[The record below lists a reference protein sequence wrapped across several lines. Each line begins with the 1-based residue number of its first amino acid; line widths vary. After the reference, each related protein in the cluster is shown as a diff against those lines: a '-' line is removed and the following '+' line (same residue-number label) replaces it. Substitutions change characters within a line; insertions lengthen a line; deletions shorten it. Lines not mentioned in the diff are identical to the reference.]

1 MRKLL
6 YFLAAV
12 CLWTGCSDEYD
23 DSAIKGDI
31 DDLKDKV
38 AALEQQIA
46 SLKQEATKIN
56 NDIAAMKAIADGIA
70 ITKVTENADGGYTV
84 TFSNGKSYTIAN
96 GQKGD
101 QGPQGPQGPEGAA
114 CTPMMRIDSE
124 GYWQVSYD
132 GGTTWEYPGGEKI
145 SALGQTGATGDQGA
159 QGQTGATPQIS
170 VDAEGYWT
178 VSYDGG
184 KTFERMKDA
193 AGNEIKAVVSE
204 GTGNVS
210 YKSVFESVSYSAE
223 NSTLQVVLAGT
234 TEVLEI
240 PVCGAALAQLY
251 AGENPVE
258 GVQTFA
264 AGETK
269 NYTVKAPT
277 ADMVKVVGYPDGWTV
292 ALKEMTLD
300 VTAPA
305 AQSRATADSATD
317 VSLLVVMKNG
327 LATVL
332 RMQVAVDGT
341 AAPAVPLATPVVT
354 LTPAS
359 VTAGTEQAVV
369 AAWEAVANAA
379 SYKVSFNGAAATTV
393 TEAAYTIA
401 AADVKALAKGEYKL
415 SVVAV
420 PADAVAYTESAAGE
434 ATLTVTETSTPSTG
448 DVKTLTL
455 AAAELHEAGTTG
467 MPGGSSATVE
477 LGENFSTWTWNSI
490 GFESRCALTTS
501 APSVGDKVP
510 VFYFYKV
517 DKVPA
522 GTFIRNTTALGE
534 IQKITITLIDNGKKK
549 GSHFTMTETVNGTS
563 QTVLSSSDNDDS
575 DVHVYTFTAGNNGIF
590 SFSNPS
596 SQDCK
601 VLSIVVE
608 YK

>member
-1 MRKLL
+1 MKRLL
-6 YFLAAV
+6 YFLAAAMMLV
-12 CLWTGCSDEYD
+12 GCSDEYD
-23 DSAIKGDI
+23 DSALKNEI

-38 AALEQQIA
+38 TSLEQQIA
-46 SLKQEATKIN
+46 SLKQDAQKIN
-56 NDIAAMKAIADGIA
+56 SDIAAMQAIANGIA

-96 GQKGD
+96 GEKGD
-101 QGPQGPQGPEGAA
+101 QGQTGPQGPEGAA
-114 CTPMMRIDSE
+114 CTPMMRIDAE

-132 GGTTWEYPGGEKI
+132 GGTTWEYPAGEKV
-145 SALGQTGATGDQGA
+145 SALGQTGATGEQGA
-159 QGQTGATPQIS
+159 QGAQGATPQLS
-170 VDAEGYWT
+170 VDEEGYWT

-204 GTGNVS
+204 GTGNVT
-210 YKSVFESVSYSAE
+210 YKSVFESVTYSAE
-223 NSTLQVVLAGT
+223 NGTLSVVLAGT

-240 PVCGAALAQLY
+240 PVGGAALAQLY
-251 AGENPVE
+251 AGESPVE
-258 GVQTFA
+258 GVQNFA
-264 AGETK
+264 AGEK
-269 NYTVKAPT
+269 KSYTIVAPT
-277 ADMVKVVGYPDGWTV
+277 VDMVKVIGYPDGWTV
-292 ALKEMTLD
+292 VLTDMTLD
-300 VTAPA
+300 VTAPTA
-305 AQSRATADSATD
+305 ATRATADSAKD
-317 VSLLVVMKNG
+317 VSLLAVMKNG
-327 LATVL
+327 LSVVL
-332 RMQVAVDGT
+332 RMEVAVDGT
-341 AAPAVPLATPVVT
+341 VTTTPLATPVVA

-359 VTAGTEQAVV
+359 VVAGTEQAVV
-369 AAWEAVANAA
+369 ASWAAVENAT
-379 SYKVSFNGAAATTV
+379 SYNVSFNGGAVTSVTDAT
-393 TEAAYTIA
+393 YTIA
-401 AADVKALAKGEYKL
+401 AADVKALVKGEYKL
-415 SVVAV
+415 TVVAV
-420 PADAVAYTESAAGE
+420 STDTAYTESAAGE
-434 ATLTVTETSTPSTG
+434 ATLTVTEASTPSTG

-455 AAAELHEAGTTG
+455 AAAELYEAGTTG

-501 APSVGDKVP
+501 GQEDGTKVP

-534 IQKITITLIDNGKKK
+534 IQKITITLIDNGSKK
-549 GSHFTMTETVNGTS
+549 GNLFQMTETVNGTA
-563 QTVLSSSDNDDS
+563 QTVLSSNDNES
-575 DVHVYTFTAGNNGIF
+575 SSEHVYTFTAGNNGIF

>member
-84 TFSNGKSYTIAN
+84 TFSDGKSYTIAN

-114 CTPMMRIDSE
+114 CTPMMRIDAE

-170 VDAEGYWT
+170 VDSEGYWT

-240 PVCGAALAQLY
+240 PVGGAALAQLY

-269 NYTVKAPT
+269 SYTVKAPT

-341 AAPAVPLATPVVT
+341 AAPAVQLATPVVT

-359 VTAGTEQAVV
+359 VTVGTEQAVA
-369 AAWEAVANAA
+369 AAWAKVENAA
-379 SYKVSFNGAAATTV
+379 SYQVSFNGAAATTV

-401 AADVKALAKGEYKL
+401 AADVKALAKGEYKI

-434 ATLTVTETSTPSTG
+434 ATLTVTEATTPPATG
-448 DVKTLTL
+448 DVL
-455 AAAELHEAGTTG
+455 EW
-467 MPGGSSATVE
+467 GSSVFE
-477 LGENFSTWTWNSI
+477 QFYNSI
-490 GFESRCALTTS
+490 GTDSYTADVDLGNGMKFIAGEGKCKFGKSGNDYRIQLGGSGNTTS
-501 APSVGDKVP
+501 CTLQFTVAGPGTLEVDIQSSGSGDRYLAVAIDGTEVNADGFVAPDSSASRQVHTIDCSAAKAGSVINLYSKKSAINV
-510 VFYFYKV
+510 YKV
-517 DKVPA
+517 KW
-522 GTFIRNTTALGE
+522 
-534 IQKITITLIDNGKKK
+534 
-549 GSHFTMTETVNGTS
+549 TS
-563 QTVLSSSDNDDS
+563 
-575 DVHVYTFTAGNNGIF
+575 
-590 SFSNPS
+590 
-596 SQDCK
+596 K
-601 VLSIVVE
+601 
-608 YK
+608 

>member
-1 MRKLL
+1 MKRLL
-6 YFLAAV
+6 YFLAAAMMLV
-12 CLWTGCSDEYD
+12 GCSDEYD
-23 DSAIKGDI
+23 DSALKNEI

-38 AALEQQIA
+38 TSLEQQIA
-46 SLKQEATKIN
+46 SLKQDAQKIN
-56 NDIAAMKAIADGIA
+56 SDIAAMQAIANGIA

-96 GQKGD
+96 GEKGD
-101 QGPQGPQGPEGAA
+101 QGQTGPQGPEGAA
-114 CTPMMRIDSE
+114 CTPMMRIDAE

-132 GGTTWEYPGGEKI
+132 GGTTWEYPAGEKV
-145 SALGQTGATGDQGA
+145 SALGQTGATGEQGA
-159 QGQTGATPQIS
+159 QGAQGATPQLS
-170 VDAEGYWT
+170 VDEEGYWT

-204 GTGNVS
+204 GTGNVT
-210 YKSVFESVSYSAE
+210 YKSVFESVTYSAE
-223 NSTLQVVLAGT
+223 NGTLSVVLAGT

-240 PVCGAALAQLY
+240 PVGGKALAQLY
-251 AGENPVE
+251 LGESPVE
-258 GVQTFA
+258 GVQSFA
-264 AGETK
+264 AGEK
-269 NYTVKAPT
+269 KSYTIVAPT
-277 ADMVKVVGYPDGWTV
+277 VDMVKVIGYPDGWTV
-292 ALKEMTLD
+292 VLTDMTLD
-300 VTAPA
+300 VTAPTA
-305 AQSRATADSATD
+305 ATRATADSAKD
-317 VSLLVVMKNG
+317 VSFLAVMKNG
-327 LATVL
+327 LSVVL
-332 RMQVAVDGT
+332 RMEVAVDGT
-341 AAPAVPLATPVVT
+341 LTTTPLATPVVT

-359 VTAGTEQAVV
+359 VVAGTEQAVV
-369 AAWEAVANAA
+369 ASWAAVENAT
-379 SYKVSFNGAAATTV
+379 SYNVSFNGGAATSV
-393 TEAAYTIA
+393 TDATYTIA

-415 SVVAV
+415 TVVAV
-420 PADAVAYTESAAGE
+420 STDTAYTESAAGE
-434 ATLTVTETSTPSTG
+434 ATLTVTEASTPSTG

>member
-240 PVCGAALAQLY
+240 PVGGAALAQLY

-269 NYTVKAPT
+269 SYTVKAPT

-434 ATLTVTETSTPSTG
+434 ATLTVTEATTPPSG

-455 AAAELHEAGTTG
+455 VAADLTAESLGIPGNKQGLIDAAGQ
-467 MPGGSSATVE
+467 S
-477 LGENFSTWTWNSI
+477 NTWTYNNVN
-490 GFESRCALTTS
+490 FESFMVRSTTNDS
-501 APSVGDKVP
+501 TETKTP
-510 VFYFYKV
+510 VFYFYKAET
-517 DKVPA
+517 A
-522 GTFIRNTTALGE
+522 GQTYLKNTTALGE
-534 IQKITITLIDNGKKK
+534 IVSVKMTLIDTGMKK
-549 GSHFTMTETVNGTS
+549 GNVFTMVEKVGGTE
-563 QTVLSSSDNDDS
+563 QTILSSNDNETS
-575 DVHVYTFTAGNNGIF
+575 AEHVYTFTAGNDGTF
-590 SFSNPS
+590 LFKGGD
-596 SQDCK
+596 QDGK
-601 VLSIVVE
+601 VLSFEIT
-608 YK
+608 YKQ

>member
-23 DSAIKGDI
+23 DSALKGDI
-31 DDLKDKV
+31 NDLKDKV

-56 NDIAAMKAIADGIA
+56 NDIAAMKAIANGIA

-84 TFSNGKSYTIAN
+84 TFSDGKSYTIAN

-114 CTPMMRIDSE
+114 CTPMMRIDAE

-170 VDAEGYWT
+170 VDSEGYWT

-240 PVCGAALAQLY
+240 PIGGAALAQLY
-251 AGENPVE
+251 AGESPVE
-258 GVQTFA
+258 GVQTFVS
-264 AGETK
+264 GETK
-269 NYTVKAPT
+269 SYTVKAPT
-277 ADMVKVVGYPDGWTV
+277 ADMVKVIGYPDGWT
-292 ALKEMTLD
+292 ATLKEMTLD
-300 VTAPA
+300 VTAPT

-332 RMQVAVDGT
+332 RMQVTVDGT
-341 AAPAVPLATPVVT
+341 VAPAVQLATPVVT

-359 VTAGTEQAVV
+359 VTVGTEQAVA
-369 AAWEAVANAA
+369 AAWAKVENAA

-401 AADVKALAKGEYKL
+401 VADVKALAKGEYKI

-434 ATLTVTETSTPSTG
+434 ATLTVTEATTPPSG
-448 DVKTLTL
+448 EVKTYSLI
-455 AAAELHEAGTTG
+455 AAEAHEVGIAGI
-467 MPGGSSATVE
+467 PGNTSGVVDMGDT
-477 LGENFSTWTWNSI
+477 FSTWTWNSI
-490 GFESRCALTTS
+490 GFESRCSLTTTG
-501 APSVGDKVP
+501 VDGVNVP
-510 VFYFYKV
+510 VFYFYKTS
-517 DKVPA
+517 KVAA
-522 GTFIRNTTALGE
+522 GTLIRNTTALGE
-534 IQKITITLIDNGKKK
+534 IQKITVTLVDNGAKK
-549 GSHFTMTETVNGTS
+549 GELFSMVETVNGAE
-563 QTVLSSSDNDDS
+563 QTVQSANHTQSSCE
-575 DVHVYTFTAGNNGIF
+575 HVYTFSAGNNGKF
-590 SFSNPS
+590 VFSNPS
-596 SQDCK
+596 DQDCK
-601 VLSIVVE
+601 VLSFVVE

>member
-1 MRKLL
+1 MKRLL
-6 YFLAAV
+6 YFLAAAMMLV
-12 CLWTGCSDEYD
+12 GCSDEYD
-23 DSAIKGDI
+23 DSALKNEI

-38 AALEQQIA
+38 TSLEQQIA
-46 SLKQEATKIN
+46 SLKQDAQKIN
-56 NDIAAMKAIADGIA
+56 SDIAAMQAIANGIA

-96 GQKGD
+96 GEKGD
-101 QGPQGPQGPEGAA
+101 QGQTGPQGPEGAA
-114 CTPMMRIDSE
+114 CTPMMRIDAE

-132 GGTTWEYPGGEKI
+132 GGTTWEYPAGEKV
-145 SALGQTGATGDQGA
+145 SALGQTGATGEQGA
-159 QGQTGATPQIS
+159 QGAQGATPQLS
-170 VDAEGYWT
+170 VDEEGYWT

-204 GTGNVS
+204 GTGNVT
-210 YKSVFESVSYSAE
+210 YKSVFESVTYSAE
-223 NSTLQVVLAGT
+223 NGTLSVVLAGT

-240 PVCGAALAQLY
+240 PVGGKALAQLY
-251 AGENPVE
+251 LGESPVE
-258 GVQTFA
+258 GVQSFA
-264 AGETK
+264 AGEK
-269 NYTVKAPT
+269 KSYTIVAPT
-277 ADMVKVVGYPDGWTV
+277 VDMVKVIGYPDGWTV
-292 ALKEMTLD
+292 VLTDMTLD
-300 VTAPA
+300 VTAPTA
-305 AQSRATADSATD
+305 ATRATADSAKD
-317 VSLLVVMKNG
+317 VSFLAVMKNG
-327 LATVL
+327 LSVVL
-332 RMQVAVDGT
+332 RMEVAVDGT
-341 AAPAVPLATPVVT
+341 VTTTPLATPVVT

-359 VTAGTEQAVV
+359 VVAGTEQAVV
-369 AAWEAVANAA
+369 ASWAAVENAT
-379 SYKVSFNGAAATTV
+379 SYNVSFNGGAATSV
-393 TEAAYTIA
+393 TDATYTIA
-401 AADVKALAKGEYKL
+401 AADVKALVKGEYKL
-415 SVVAV
+415 TVVAV
-420 PADAVAYTESAAGE
+420 STDTAYTESAAGE
-434 ATLTVTETSTPSTG
+434 ATLTVTEASTPSTG

>member
-1 MRKLL
+1 MKRLL
-6 YFLAAV
+6 YFLAAAMMLV
-12 CLWTGCSDEYD
+12 GCSDEYD
-23 DSAIKGDI
+23 DSALKNEI

-38 AALEQQIA
+38 TSLEQQIA
-46 SLKQEATKIN
+46 SLKQDAQKIN
-56 NDIAAMKAIADGIA
+56 SDIAAMQAIANGIA

-96 GQKGD
+96 GEKGD
-101 QGPQGPQGPEGAA
+101 QGQTGPQGPEGAA
-114 CTPMMRIDSE
+114 CTPMMRIDAE

-132 GGTTWEYPGGEKI
+132 GGTTWEYPAGEKV
-145 SALGQTGATGDQGA
+145 SALGQTGATGEQGA
-159 QGQTGATPQIS
+159 QGAQGATPQLS
-170 VDAEGYWT
+170 VDEEGYWT

-204 GTGNVS
+204 GTGNVT
-210 YKSVFESVSYSAE
+210 YKSVFESVTYSAE
-223 NSTLQVVLAGT
+223 NGTLSVVLAGT

-240 PVCGAALAQLY
+240 PVGGKALAQLY
-251 AGENPVE
+251 LGESPVE
-258 GVQTFA
+258 GVQSFA
-264 AGETK
+264 AGEK
-269 NYTVKAPT
+269 KSYTIVAPT
-277 ADMVKVVGYPDGWTV
+277 VDMVKVIGYPDGWTV
-292 ALKEMTLD
+292 VLTDMTLD
-300 VTAPA
+300 VTAPTA
-305 AQSRATADSATD
+305 ATRATADSAKD
-317 VSLLVVMKNG
+317 VSLLAVMKNG
-327 LATVL
+327 LSVVL
-332 RMQVAVDGT
+332 RMEVAVDGT
-341 AAPAVPLATPVVT
+341 LTTTPLATPVVT

-359 VTAGTEQAVV
+359 VVAGTEQAVV
-369 AAWEAVANAA
+369 ASWAAVENAT
-379 SYKVSFNGAAATTV
+379 SYNVSFNGGAATGV
-393 TEAAYTIA
+393 TDATYTIA
-401 AADVKALAKGEYKL
+401 AADVKALVKGEYKL
-415 SVVAV
+415 TVVAV
-420 PADAVAYTESAAGE
+420 STDTAYTESAAGE
-434 ATLTVTETSTPSTG
+434 ATLTVTEASTPSTG

-455 AAAELHEAGTTG
+455 AAAELYEAGTTG

-501 APSVGDKVP
+501 GQEDGAKVP

-534 IQKITITLIDNGKKK
+534 IQKITITLIDNGSKK
-549 GSHFTMTETVNGTS
+549 GNLFQMTETVNGTA
-563 QTVLSSSDNDDS
+563 QTVLSSNDNES
-575 DVHVYTFTAGNNGIF
+575 SSEHVYTFTAGNNGIF

>member
-56 NDIAAMKAIADGIA
+56 NDIAALKDIADGIA

-170 VDAEGYWT
+170 VDSEGYWT

-240 PVCGAALAQLY
+240 PVGGAALAQLY

-269 NYTVKAPT
+269 SYTVKAPT

-292 ALKEMTLD
+292 TLTDMTLD

-332 RMQVAVDGT
+332 RMQVTVDGT
-341 AAPAVPLATPVVT
+341 AVEPVALATPVVT
-354 LTPAS
+354 LSPAS
-359 VTAGTEQAVV
+359 VTAGAEQAVV
-369 AAWEAVANAA
+369 ATWKAVANAT
-379 SYKVSFNGAAATTV
+379 SYKVSFNGAAATSV
-393 TEAAYTIA
+393 TEATYTIA
-401 AADVKALAKGEYKL
+401 AADVKALAMGEYKL

-434 ATLTVTETSTPSTG
+434 ATLTVTEATTPPATG
-448 DVKTLTL
+448 DVL
-455 AAAELHEAGTTG
+455 EW
-467 MPGGSSATVE
+467 GSSVFE
-477 LGENFSTWTWNSI
+477 QFYNSI
-490 GFESRCALTTS
+490 GTDSYTADVDLGNGMKFIAGEGKCKFGKSGDDYRIQLGGSGNTTS
-501 APSVGDKVP
+501 CTLQFTVAGPGTLEVDIQSSGSGDRYLAVAIDGTEVNADGFVAPDSSASRQVHTIDCSAAKAGSVINLYSKKSAINV
-510 VFYFYKV
+510 YKV
-517 DKVPA
+517 KW
-522 GTFIRNTTALGE
+522 
-534 IQKITITLIDNGKKK
+534 
-549 GSHFTMTETVNGTS
+549 TS
-563 QTVLSSSDNDDS
+563 
-575 DVHVYTFTAGNNGIF
+575 
-590 SFSNPS
+590 
-596 SQDCK
+596 K
-601 VLSIVVE
+601 
-608 YK
+608 